1 VFSRSSLSEGI
12 DTELKPALR
21 ALRDEFG
28 AFASAIV
35 SRDGLI
41 IAGDIPDDMSGETFG
56 IMCATLLGAACT
68 ANSELKASTP
78 IGVVVESEDSI
89 MILVGAGRK
98 ALIVAAMPREI
109 DCDAARK
116 KLESLAETIK
126 LI

>member
-1 VFSRSSLSEGI
+1 
-12 DTELKPALR
+12 
-21 ALRDEFG
+21 
-28 AFASAIV
+28 V

-41 IAGDIPDDMSGETFG
+41 IAGDIPDDVSSETFG

-68 ANSELKASTP
+68 ANSELKTSP
-78 IGVVVESEDSI
+78 PVGVVVESEDSI

-98 ALIVAAMPREI
+98 ALIVAAMPHET

-116 KLESLAETIK
+116 KLETLAETIR

>member
-1 VFSRSSLSEGI
+1 MEGI

-21 ALRDEFG
+21 ALRDEYG

-41 IAGDIPDDMSGETFG
+41 IASDIPDDVSSETFG

-68 ANSELKASTP
+68 ANSELKTGAP
-78 IGVVVESEDSI
+78 LGVVVESEDSI

-98 ALIVAAMPREI
+98 ALIVAAMPRDT
-109 DCDAARK
+109 DCDGARK
-116 KLESLAETIK
+116 RLETLAETIK